1 MCICISLQKKEKLLI
16 ILLQINTTIICFQK
30 KVCIN
35 INECFYII
43 NAIYIYIYIYII
55 YIYKYIYKYYD
66 RIDVY
71 EVIDVKRTSVS
82 KECDIC
88 HY

>member
-1 MCICISLQKKEKLLI
+1 MFSEKGLYKYKWMFLYYK
-16 ILLQINTTIICFQK
+16 C
-30 KVCIN
+30 
-35 INECFYII
+35 
-43 NAIYIYIYIYII
+43 YIYIYIYI